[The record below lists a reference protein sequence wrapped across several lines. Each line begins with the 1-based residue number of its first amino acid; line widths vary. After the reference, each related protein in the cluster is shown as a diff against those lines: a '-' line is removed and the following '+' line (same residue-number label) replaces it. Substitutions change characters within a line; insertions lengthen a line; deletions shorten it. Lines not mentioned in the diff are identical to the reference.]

1 MMRGGQRGGISFRS
15 PEAMLQ
21 YTQVGRTSMVMKEE
35 ETEEAPRD
43 KLGVQME
50 LMKENC
56 VVAAVLNTL
65 IMLKDSEKR
74 LLQRYLEAL
83 LAEEGEIFVNYIAT
97 LKKGVSSMGKV
108 NIRNLALEEEGK
120 MIMQELFNMAKNQN
134 DRDIGAFFKDK
145 VNDFMK
151 VFGRKLE
158 ESAAASG
165 GTRDVGG
172 GGHNEGE
179 LADLEKPYDET
190 TLFLNLVHALKS
202 LIFSTLMPENK
213 DPSLEA

>member
-1 MMRGGQRGGISFRS
+1 
-15 PEAMLQ
+15 
-21 YTQVGRTSMVMKEE
+21 
-35 ETEEAPRD
+35 
-43 KLGVQME
+43 
-50 LMKENC
+50 MKENC

-74 LLQRYLEAL
+74 LLSRYLEAL

-108 NIRNLALEEEGK
+108 NIRNLQLDEEGK
-120 MIMQELFNMAKNQN
+120 MIMQELFNMARIHA
-134 DRDIGAFFKDK
+134 DGIGGFFKDK

-179 LADLEKPYDET
+179 LADLDKPYDET

-202 LIFSTLMPENK
+202 LIFSTLMPEYKEN
-213 DPSLEA
+213 SLEG